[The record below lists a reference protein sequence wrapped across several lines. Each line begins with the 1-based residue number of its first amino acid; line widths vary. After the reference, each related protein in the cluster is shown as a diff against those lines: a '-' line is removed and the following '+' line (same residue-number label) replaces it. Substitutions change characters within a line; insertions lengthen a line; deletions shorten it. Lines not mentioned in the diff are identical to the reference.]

1 MSQLFDKLAEYSR
14 EDYYPYHMPGHKRRM
29 ECRPL
34 ENLYDIDITEI
45 DGFDNLHHAEGI
57 LKEVQE
63 RAAKLW
69 HTKKTYFLVNG
80 STCGLLS
87 AIAATAGKDEVFVMA
102 RNCHKAAYH
111 GIYVNHA
118 KVRYLYPEP
127 DGSTSCEQSG
137 GTGWE
142 TENAGF
148 AGKITPE
155 TVESALKDCEK
166 AGEQVAAVVLT
177 SPTYEGIVSDIG
189 SIAQICHQAGTL
201 LIVDEA
207 HGAHFGFAPGYPDSA
222 THQGAD
228 LVIQS
233 VHKTLPAMTQTAL
246 LHVCSDQVNLHRL
259 ERFLGIYQT
268 SSPSYVL
275 MSSID
280 LSMDVMEQ
288 EGEKRLGERL
298 TDMHWFRQKTA
309 GLKHIRVFYP
319 SDPLK
324 FIVSVDG
331 SKMTGKQFYDIL
343 LNEYH
348 LQMEMAA
355 GDYVLAMFSM
365 MDEPAGYR
373 RLAEALQR
381 IDRKLR
387 EMGEITAHSV
397 VSQDTQWQLVHPQA
411 VYPIYQ
417 AYDGVCK
424 TVPLEQSVGEIAGEF
439 VSLYPPGIPILVPGE
454 RIESDVVA
462 LLRTSLQQGLTVI
475 GIDTERDREQIT
487 VMEP

>member
-1 MSQLFDKLAEYSR
+1 MSQLFDKLVEYSQ

-29 ECRPL
+29 KGRPL

-63 RAAKLW
+63 RAASLW
-69 HTKKTYFLVNG
+69 RTRKTYFLVNG

-87 AIAATAGKDEVFVMA
+87 AIAAAAGKEKVFVMA

-118 KVRYLYPEP
+118 KVCYLYPEP
-127 DGSTSCEQSG
+127 DGGRACEQSG

-142 TENAGF
+142 MENAGF
-148 AGKITPE
+148 AGKVTPE
-155 TVESALKDCEK
+155 AVENALKECEK

-177 SPTYEGIVSDIG
+177 SPTYEGIPSDIAG
-189 SIAQICHQAGTL
+189 IAGICHQAGTL

-228 LVIQS
+228 LIIQS

-246 LHVCSDQVNLHRL
+246 LHVCSDRIDLHRL

-268 SSPSYVL
+268 SSPSYVM

-280 LSMDVMEQ
+280 LSLDVVEQ

-298 TDMHWFRQKTA
+298 TDIRHFRQETA
-309 GLKHIRVFYP
+309 TLKHIRVFYP

-324 FIVSVDG
+324 FILSVDG

-373 RLAEALQR
+373 RLAEALQQ

-387 EMGEITAHSV
+387 EMGETTAH
-397 VSQDTQWQLVHPQA
+397 QREPQGTQWQLVHPQA
-411 VYPIYQ
+411 VCPIYQ
-417 AYDGVCK
+417 AYDGAGKAVA
-424 TVPLEQSVGEIAGEF
+424 LEQSVGQIAGEF

-475 GIDTERDREQIT
+475 GIDTESDREQIT
-487 VMEP
+487 VIEP